1 MKVSRVSI
9 ATLIVLVLGFVVPA
23 LAIQDKPVQDQDHT
37 KQETARQQAK
47 PTEQPAEQEHRTAP
61 QQGEKAEHAQQPER
75 QRPAAQPRMQRQ
87 EQQASTQQRA
97 QQQQRVARQETS
109 QRSTVTRQQEHVRQS
124 RTVTSSQRSQTQQFR
139 QTAWQQHRAGN
150 WQTDH
155 RTWQQ
160 RGGYNGYRI
169 PDDRFR
175 GSFGEDHGFRIHGLP
190 FLVVGGYPRFQYGGY
205 WLSVVDPWPAS
216 WGNNWYDSDD
226 VYVVYVDNGYYLYN
240 RSYPGVGMAISI
252 SM

>member
-1 MKVSRVSI
+1 MKVSSVSI

-23 LAIQDKPVQDQDHT
+23 LAVQDKPAQDQDHP
-37 KQETARQQAK
+37 KQETAHQQAK
-47 PTEQPAEQEHRTAP
+47 PASQPAQQEHRTAP
-61 QQGEKAEHAQQPER
+61 QQGQKAEHAQQPER
-75 QRPAAQPRMQRQ
+75 QRPAAQPRTQRQ
-87 EQQASTQQRA
+87 EQRASTQQKAQR
-97 QQQQRVARQETS
+97 QQQVARQETS

-124 RTVTSSQRSQTQQFR
+124 RTVTSSQHSQTQQFR
-139 QTAWQQHRAGN
+139 QAAWQQHRAGN

-175 GSFGEDHGFRIHGLP
+175 GSFGEDHGFRIQGLP

-226 VYVVYVDNGYYLYN
+226 VYVAYVDNGYYLYN

-252 SM
+252 SL